1 MPATFV
7 STAVWRAA
15 PRIGLDAAVTAM
27 AYVAGVI
34 PAPARVAVGHCYVTY
49 DRLERMHSRCVG
61 HWTRVGLAAS
71 GSLSESPAECVSAQ
85 RDLSPRFCC
94 HPVCRSIDPACRQRP
109 SSGCA
114 P

>member
-61 HWTRVGLAAS
+61 HWTRWVWPLQARCPSRPRNAS
-71 GSLSESPAECVSAQ
+71 AHSVT
-85 RDLSPRFCC
+85 
-94 HPVCRSIDPACRQRP
+94 
-109 SSGCA
+109 
-114 P
+114 